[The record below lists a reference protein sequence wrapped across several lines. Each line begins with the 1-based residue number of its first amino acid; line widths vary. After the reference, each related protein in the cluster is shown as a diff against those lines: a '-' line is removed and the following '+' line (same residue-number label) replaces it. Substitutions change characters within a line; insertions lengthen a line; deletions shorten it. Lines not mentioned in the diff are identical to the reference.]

1 MGKLQVT
8 NLSVRW
14 SDFMLILSRPTKVLT
29 LKWVSLFILNIF
41 VVLVS
46 FKSHAQSPKLE
57 LFDSQGL
64 QVSSAIIL
72 KSDANMTLTGLIN
85 HVVVTQ
91 TYRNENP
98 FAVNARY
105 VFPLPDESAVHA
117 MTMRIGERVIKGE
130 IDKKDEAEKKYTE
143 AKKAGKQAALV
154 RQQRANMFIT
164 NVANIGPGEQ
174 VIIELEYQEIIDY
187 SSGTFAIRFPTTI
200 TPRYHAIKGEVEQ
213 NNTNKTSNN
222 PAPNGWLSPVY
233 STQESNK
240 NDDNV
245 PSSQFSLSIDI
256 DVGLELVDI
265 NSKFHNVDV
274 QNPAFGQYKI
284 ALNEANAVN
293 RDFLLEFKP
302 LQKDQ
307 AQAAFFT
314 EQFENGDRYGLAML
328 MPPGDQFVQTQRLPR
343 EMVFV
348 VDTSGSMHGQS
359 IEQAKKALFYALS
372 LLDSDD
378 SFNIIGFD
386 SVVNPMSDKPLI
398 ASDFNL
404 RRAERF
410 IYSLR
415 ADGGT
420 EIKSALDT
428 VLDGSQFDGFVR
440 QVVFLTDGSVSN
452 EDTLFKNI
460 QSKLGDSRLFTV
472 GIGSAPNSFFMRRAA
487 DVGKGT
493 FTFIGSISEV
503 QPKMQQLFDKLAHPA
518 ITNLAL
524 NDENGN
530 ALDFWPSPLPDL
542 YFGEPIMVAIKLN
555 NVKNVV
561 LTGQTAQGPFSIKI
575 STQNSSNAKG
585 IAKLWAREK
594 IKSLLLYNEQ
604 NTVKDEVQKLAL
616 THQLLS
622 PFTAF
627 IAIEQ
632 TQIKAVAEQSVQAT
646 NAIPQGMAMR
656 LPQTDGQ
663 SRLHILLGCI
673 LLLGFGALKF
683 KQRAK

>member
-1 MGKLQVT
+1 MFKL
-8 NLSVRW
+8 SK
-14 SDFMLILSRPTKVLT
+14 PTKMLTKVSIFIFIAIVL
-29 LKWVSLFILNIF
+29 
-41 VVLVS
+41 LVS

-57 LFDSQGL
+57 LFDSNGAPAGP
-64 QVSSAIIL
+64 AIIL

-91 TYRNENP
+91 TYQNENP
-98 FAVNARY
+98 FAVNALY

-117 MTMRIGERVIKGE
+117 MTMRIGERVIKGQ
-130 IDKKDEAEKKYTE
+130 IDKKVEAEKKYEE

-200 TPRYHAIKGEVEQ
+200 TPRYHAISGEVEQ
-213 NNTNKTSNN
+213 SNTEKTAFN
-222 PAPNGWLSPVY
+222 PSPTGWLSPVY
-233 STQESNK
+233 STQNITQNSIQT
-240 NDDNV
+240 DNV

-359 IEQAKKALFYALS
+359 IEQAKKALFYGLS

-420 EIKSALDT
+420 EIQSALDT

-460 QSKLGDSRLFTV
+460 QNKLGDSRLFTV

-518 ITNLAL
+518 VTNLAL

-561 LTGQTAQGPFSIKI
+561 LTGQTSQGPFSIKI

-616 THQLLS
+616 AHQLLS

-627 IAIEQ
+627 IAIEKTQ
-632 TQIKAVAEQSVQAT
+632 TKEVAKQSVQAT
-646 NAIPQGMAMR
+646 NALPQGMAMR

>member
-1 MGKLQVT
+1 
-8 NLSVRW
+8 
-14 SDFMLILSRPTKVLT
+14 MLTKV
-29 LKWVSLFILNIF
+29 SIFIFIAIVL
-41 VVLVS
+41 LVS

-57 LFDSQGL
+57 LFDSNGAPAGP
-64 QVSSAIIL
+64 AIIL

-91 TYRNENP
+91 TYQNENP

-117 MTMRIGERVIKGE
+117 MTMRIGERVIKGQ
-130 IDKKDEAEKKYTE
+130 IDKKVEAEKKYE
-143 AKKAGKQAALV
+143 KAKKGGKQAALV

-164 NVANIGPGEQ
+164 NVANIGPGER

-200 TPRYHAIKGEVEQ
+200 TPRYHAISGEVNTQ
-213 NNTNKTSNN
+213 NQAHVN
-222 PAPNGWLSPVY
+222 PLPTGWLSPVY
-233 STQESNK
+233 SIKSSTQN
-240 NDDNV
+240 DNV
-245 PSSQFSLSIDI
+245 PSSQFSLNIDI

-274 QNPAFGQYKI
+274 QNTAFGQYKI
-284 ALNEANAVN
+284 ALNETNAVN
-293 RDFLLEFKP
+293 RDFVLEFKP
-302 LQKDQ
+302 LQKEQ

-314 EQFENGDRYGLAML
+314 QQFENGDRYGLAML
-328 MPPGDQFVQTQRLPR
+328 MPPGDHFTQTQRLPR

-359 IEQAKKALFYALS
+359 MEQAKKALFYALS

-386 SVVNPMSDKPLI
+386 NIVTPMSDKSLI

-410 IYSLR
+410 IYSLE

-420 EIKSALDT
+420 EIQGALNA
-428 VLDGSQFDGFVR
+428 VLDGSEFDGFVR

-452 EDTLFKNI
+452 EDALFKNI

-487 DVGKGT
+487 DVGKGS
-493 FTFIGSISEV
+493 FTFIGSTSEV

-524 NDENGN
+524 SDESGN
-530 ALDFWPSPLPDL
+530 NLDFWPSPLPDL

-555 NVKNVV
+555 NAKSVV
-561 LTGQTAQGPFSIKI
+561 LAGQTAQGPLSIKL
-575 STQNSSNAKG
+575 STQNSSSAQG
-585 IAKLWAREK
+585 IAKLWARQK

-604 NTVKDEVQKLAL
+604 NTVKDEVQELAL

-632 TQIKAVAEQSVQAT
+632 TQIKEVAEQTAQAT
-646 NAIPQGMAMR
+646 NAVPQGMAMR

-683 KQRAK
+683 KHRANP

>member
-1 MGKLQVT
+1 
-8 NLSVRW
+8 
-14 SDFMLILSRPTKVLT
+14 MLILSKPTKVLT

-41 VVLVS
+41 VMLAS
-46 FKSHAQSPKLE
+46 FRSHAQSPKLE
-57 LFDSQGL
+57 LFDSSGAPAGP
-64 QVSSAIIL
+64 AIIL

-91 TYRNENP
+91 TYQNENP

-117 MTMRIGERVIKGE
+117 MTMHIGERIIKGQ
-130 IDKKDEAEKKYTE
+130 IDKKVEAEKKYEE

-200 TPRYHAIKGEVEQ
+200 TPRYHAISGEVEQ
-213 NNTNKTSNN
+213 SNTEKTAFN
-222 PAPNGWLSPVY
+222 PSPTGWLSPVY
-233 STQESNK
+233 STQNITQNSIQT
-240 NDDNV
+240 DNV
-245 PSSQFSLSIDI
+245 PSSQFSLNIDI

-274 QNPAFGQYKI
+274 QNTAFGQYKI

-293 RDFLLEFKP
+293 RDFVLEFKP
-302 LQKDQ
+302 LQKEQ

-314 EQFENGDRYGLAML
+314 QQFENGDRYGLAML
-328 MPPGDQFVQTQRLPR
+328 MPPGDNFTQTQRLPR

-359 IEQAKKALFYALS
+359 MEQAKKALFYALS

-386 SVVNPMSDKPLI
+386 NIVTPMSDKPLI

-410 IYSLR
+410 IYSLE

-420 EIKSALDT
+420 EIQGALNA
-428 VLDGSQFDGFVR
+428 VLDGSEFDGFVR

-452 EDTLFKNI
+452 EDVLFKNI
-460 QSKLGDSRLFTV
+460 QNKLGDSRLFTV

-487 DVGKGT
+487 DIGKGS
-493 FTFIGSISEV
+493 FTFIGSTSEV

-524 NDENGN
+524 SDESGN
-530 ALDFWPSPLPDL
+530 NLDFWPSPLPDL
-542 YFGEPIMVAIKLN
+542 YFGEPIMAAIKLN

-561 LTGQTAQGPFSIKI
+561 LTGQTAQGPLSIKL
-575 STQNSSNAKG
+575 STQNSSSAQG
-585 IAKLWAREK
+585 IAKLWARQK

-604 NTVKDEVQKLAL
+604 NTVKGEVQELAL

-632 TQIKAVAEQSVQAT
+632 TQIKEAAEQTAQAS
-646 NAIPQGMAMR
+646 NAVPQGMAMR

-673 LLLGFGALKF
+673 LLLGFGALKINRSF
-683 KQRAK
+683 KLSRARK

>member
-1 MGKLQVT
+1 M
-8 NLSVRW
+8 LSK
-14 SDFMLILSRPTKVLT
+14 PTKVLT

-41 VVLVS
+41 VVLAS

-57 LFDSQGL
+57 LFDSNGAPAG
-64 QVSSAIIL
+64 SAIIL

-91 TYRNENP
+91 TYQNENP

-117 MTMRIGERVIKGE
+117 MTMHIGERIIKGQ
-130 IDKKDEAEKKYTE
+130 IDKKVEAEKKYEE

-200 TPRYHAIKGEVEQ
+200 TPRYHAISGEVEQ
-213 NNTNKTSNN
+213 SNIEKTAFN
-222 PAPNGWLSPVY
+222 PAPTGWLSPVY
-233 STQESNK
+233 STQNITQDSTQ
-240 NDDNV
+240 NDNA
-245 PSSQFSLSIDI
+245 PSSQFSLNIDI

-274 QNPAFGQYKI
+274 QNTAFGQYKI

-293 RDFLLEFKP
+293 RDFVLEFKP
-302 LQKDQ
+302 LQKEQ

-314 EQFENGDRYGLAML
+314 QQFENGDRYGLAML
-328 MPPGDQFVQTQRLPR
+328 MPPGDHFTQTQRLPR

-359 IEQAKKALFYALS
+359 MEQAKKALFYALS

-386 SVVNPMSDKPLI
+386 NIVTPMSDKPLI

-410 IYSLR
+410 IYGLE

-420 EIKSALDT
+420 EIQGALNA
-428 VLDGSQFDGFVR
+428 VLDDSQFDGFVR

-452 EDTLFKNI
+452 EDALFKNI

-487 DVGKGT
+487 DIGKGS
-493 FTFIGSISEV
+493 FTFIGSTSEV

-524 NDENGN
+524 SDESGN
-530 ALDFWPSPLPDL
+530 SLDFWPSPLPDL

-555 NVKNVV
+555 NAKSVV
-561 LTGQTAQGPFSIKI
+561 LAGQTAQGPLSIKL
-575 STQNSSNAKG
+575 STQNTSSAQG
-585 IAKLWAREK
+585 IAKLWARQK

-604 NTVKDEVQKLAL
+604 SAVKDEVQQLAL

-632 TQIKAVAEQSVQAT
+632 TQIKEVAEQTAQAT
-646 NAIPQGMAMR
+646 NAVPQGMAMR

-673 LLLGFGALKF
+673 LLLGFGALKINRSF
-683 KQRAK
+683 KLSRARK

>member
-1 MGKLQVT
+1 M
-8 NLSVRW
+8 LSK
-14 SDFMLILSRPTKVLT
+14 PTKMLTKVSIFIFIAIVL
-29 LKWVSLFILNIF
+29 LA
-41 VVLVS
+41 S

-57 LFDSQGL
+57 LFDSNGAPAGP
-64 QVSSAIIL
+64 AIIL

-91 TYRNENP
+91 TYQNENP

-117 MTMRIGERVIKGE
+117 MTMRIGERVIKGQ
-130 IDKKDEAEKKYTE
+130 IDKKVEAEKKYEE

-200 TPRYHAIKGEVEQ
+200 TPRYHAISGEVEVSTQ
-213 NNTNKTSNN
+213 NQAHVN
-222 PAPNGWLSPVY
+222 PLPTGWLSPVY
-233 STQESNK
+233 STQNITQ
-240 NDDNV
+240 NDNV
-245 PSSQFSLSIDI
+245 PSSQFSLNINI

-274 QNPAFGQYKI
+274 QNTAFGQYKI
-284 ALNEANAVN
+284 ALNETNAVN
-293 RDFLLEFKP
+293 RDFVLEFKP
-302 LQKDQ
+302 LQKEQ

-314 EQFENGDRYGLAML
+314 QQFENGDRYGLAML
-328 MPPGDQFVQTQRLPR
+328 MPPGDHFTQTQRLPR

-359 IEQAKKALFYALS
+359 MEQAKKALFYALS

-386 SVVNPMSDKPLI
+386 NIVTPMSDKPLI
-398 ASDFNL
+398 ANDFNL

-410 IYSLR
+410 IYSLE

-420 EIKSALDT
+420 EIQGALNA

-452 EDTLFKNI
+452 EDALFKNI

-487 DVGKGT
+487 DIGKGS
-493 FTFIGSISEV
+493 FTFIGSTSEV

-524 NDENGN
+524 SDESGN
-530 ALDFWPSPLPDL
+530 SLDFWPSPLPDL

-555 NVKNVV
+555 NAKSVV
-561 LTGQTAQGPFSIKI
+561 LAGQTAQGPLSIKL
-575 STQNSSNAKG
+575 STQNSSSAQG
-585 IAKLWAREK
+585 IAKLWARQK

-604 NTVKDEVQKLAL
+604 NTVKDEVQELAL

-632 TQIKAVAEQSVQAT
+632 TQIKEVAEQTAQAS
-646 NAIPQGMAMR
+646 NAVPQGMAMR

-663 SRLHILLGCI
+663 SRLHMLLGCI
-673 LLLGFGALKF
+673 LLLGFGALKINRGL
-683 KQRAK
+683 KLSREYK

>member
-1 MGKLQVT
+1 M
-8 NLSVRW
+8 LSN
-14 SDFMLILSRPTKVLT
+14 PTKMLT
-29 LKWVSLFILNIF
+29 KVSIFIF
-41 VVLVS
+41 LVS
-46 FKSHAQSPKLE
+46 VLLVNFNSHAQSPKLE
-57 LFDSQGL
+57 LFDSGGAPL
-64 QVSSAIIL
+64 APAIIL

-85 HVVVTQ
+85 HVVVKQ
-91 TYRNENP
+91 TYQNENP

-117 MTMRIGERVIKGE
+117 MTMRIGERVIKGQ
-130 IDKKDEAEKKYTE
+130 IDKKVEAEKKYHA

-164 NVANIGPGEQ
+164 NVVNIGPGEQ
-174 VIIELEYQEIIDY
+174 VVVELEYQEIIDY
-187 SSGTFAIRFPTTI
+187 SRGTFAIRFPTTI
-200 TPRYHAIKGEVEQ
+200 TPRYHAISGEVEQ
-213 NNTNKTSNN
+213 SNTERTAFNS
-222 PAPNGWLSPVY
+222 APNGWLSPVY
-233 STQESNK
+233 SIQSAAQSHGDTPNSK
-240 NDDNV
+240 
-245 PSSQFSLSIDI
+245 FSLNINI

-265 NSKFHNVDV
+265 NSKFHNVDIH
-274 QNPAFGQYKI
+274 NPAFGQYTV
-284 ALNEANAVN
+284 ALNEQNAIN
-293 RDFLLEFKP
+293 RDFVLEFKP
-302 LQKDQ
+302 LQKES

-314 EQFENGDRYGLAML
+314 QQFENGDRYGLAML
-328 MPPGDQFVQTQRLPR
+328 MPPGDHFVQTQRLPR

-359 IEQAKKALFYALS
+359 MEQAKKALFYALS

-386 SVVNPMSDKPLI
+386 NVVTPMSDKPLI

-410 IYSLR
+410 IYSLE

-420 EIKSALDT
+420 EIQGALNA
-428 VLDGSQFDGFVR
+428 VLDGSSFEGFVR

-452 EDTLFKNI
+452 EDALFKNI
-460 QSKLGDSRLFTV
+460 QRKLGDSRLFTV

-487 DVGKGT
+487 DIGKGS
-493 FTFIGSISEV
+493 FTFIGSKNEV

-524 NDENGN
+524 SDESGN
-530 ALDFWPSPLPDL
+530 SLDFWPSPLPDL
-542 YFGEPIMVAIKLN
+542 YFGEPIMVAIKLDKTN
-555 NVKNVV
+555 NVVIA
-561 LTGQTAQGPFSIKI
+561 GQTAQGPLSIKL
-575 STQNSSNAKG
+575 SAQNSANAKG
-585 IAKLWAREK
+585 IDKLWARQK

-604 NTVKDEVQKLAL
+604 NEVKDEVQSLAL
-616 THQLLS
+616 AHQLLS

-627 IAIEQ
+627 IAIEH
-632 TQIKAVAEQSVQAT
+632 TQIKDVAKQTALAKNT
-646 NAIPQGMAMR
+646 APQGLAMR

-673 LLLGFGALKF
+673 LLLSCGALKINRGLNLS
-683 KQRAK
+683 KEHK

>member
-1 MGKLQVT
+1 MFKL
-8 NLSVRW
+8 SK
-14 SDFMLILSRPTKVLT
+14 PTKMLTKVSIFIFIAIVL
-29 LKWVSLFILNIF
+29 LA
-41 VVLVS
+41 S

-57 LFDSQGL
+57 LFDSNGAPAGP
-64 QVSSAIIL
+64 AIIL

-91 TYRNENP
+91 TYQNENP

-117 MTMRIGERVIKGE
+117 MTMRIGERVIKGQ
-130 IDKKDEAEKKYTE
+130 IDKKVEAEKKYEE

-200 TPRYHAIKGEVEQ
+200 TPRYHAISGEVEVSTQ
-213 NNTNKTSNN
+213 NQAHVN
-222 PAPNGWLSPVY
+222 PLPTGWLSPVY
-233 STQESNK
+233 SIQNITQNSTQT
-240 NDDNV
+240 DNV
-245 PSSQFSLSIDI
+245 PSSQFSLNIDI

-274 QNPAFGQYKI
+274 QNTAFGQYKI
-284 ALNEANAVN
+284 ALNETNAVN
-293 RDFLLEFKP
+293 RDFVLEFKP
-302 LQKDQ
+302 LQKEQ

-314 EQFENGDRYGLAML
+314 QQFENGDRYGLAML
-328 MPPGDQFVQTQRLPR
+328 MPPGDHFTQTQRLPR

-359 IEQAKKALFYALS
+359 MEQAKKALFYALS

-386 SVVNPMSDKPLI
+386 NIVTPMSDKPLI

-410 IYSLR
+410 IYSLE

-420 EIKSALDT
+420 EIQGALNA
-428 VLDGSQFDGFVR
+428 VLDGSEFDGFVR

-452 EDTLFKNI
+452 EDALFKNI

-487 DVGKGT
+487 DVGKGS
-493 FTFIGSISEV
+493 FTFIGSTSEV

-524 NDENGN
+524 SDESGN
-530 ALDFWPSPLPDL
+530 SLDFWPSPLPDL

-555 NVKNVV
+555 NAKSVV
-561 LTGQTAQGPFSIKI
+561 LAGQTAQGPLSIKL
-575 STQNSSNAKG
+575 STQNSSSAQG
-585 IAKLWAREK
+585 IAKLWARQK

-604 NTVKDEVQKLAL
+604 NTVKDEVQELAL

-632 TQIKAVAEQSVQAT
+632 TQIKEVAEQTAQAT
-646 NAIPQGMAMR
+646 NAVPQGMAMR

-683 KQRAK
+683 KHRANP

>member
-1 MGKLQVT
+1 M
-8 NLSVRW
+8 LSK
-14 SDFMLILSRPTKVLT
+14 PTKMLTKVSIFIFIAIVL
-29 LKWVSLFILNIF
+29 LA
-41 VVLVS
+41 S

-57 LFDSQGL
+57 LFDSNGAPAGP
-64 QVSSAIIL
+64 AIIL

-91 TYRNENP
+91 TYQNENP

-117 MTMRIGERVIKGE
+117 MTMRIGERVIKGQ
-130 IDKKDEAEKKYTE
+130 IDKKVEAEKKYEE
-143 AKKAGKQAALV
+143 AKKAGMQAALV

-200 TPRYHAIKGEVEQ
+200 TPRYHAISGEVEVNTQ
-213 NNTNKTSNN
+213 NQAHVNLLPT
-222 PAPNGWLSPVY
+222 GWLSPVY
-233 STQESNK
+233 SIQSSNQ
-240 NDDNV
+240 NDNV
-245 PSSQFSLSIDI
+245 PSSQFSLNIDI

-265 NSKFHNVDV
+265 NSKYHNVDV
-274 QNPAFGQYKI
+274 QNTAFGQYKI
-284 ALNEANAVN
+284 ALNEANEVN
-293 RDFLLEFKP
+293 RDFVLEFKP
-302 LQKDQ
+302 LQKEQ

-314 EQFENGDRYGLAML
+314 QQFENGDRYGLAML
-328 MPPGDQFVQTQRLPR
+328 MPPGDHFTQTQRLPR

-359 IEQAKKALFYALS
+359 MEQAKKALFYALS

-386 SVVNPMSDKPLI
+386 NLVTPMSDKPLI

-410 IYSLR
+410 IYSLE

-420 EIKSALDT
+420 EIQGALNA
-428 VLDGSQFDGFVR
+428 VLDGSEFDGFVR

-452 EDTLFKNI
+452 EDALFKNI

-487 DVGKGT
+487 DIGKGS
-493 FTFIGSISEV
+493 FTFIGSTSEV

-524 NDENGN
+524 SDESGN
-530 ALDFWPSPLPDL
+530 SLDFWPSPLPDL

-555 NVKNVV
+555 NAKSVV
-561 LTGQTAQGPFSIKI
+561 LAGQTAQGPLSIKL
-575 STQNSSNAKG
+575 STQNSSSAQG
-585 IAKLWAREK
+585 IAKLWARQK

-604 NTVKDEVQKLAL
+604 SVVKDEVQELAL

-632 TQIKAVAEQSVQAT
+632 TQIKEVAEQTAQAT
-646 NAIPQGMAMR
+646 NAVPQGMAMR

-673 LLLGFGALKF
+673 LLLGFGALKINRSF
-683 KQRAK
+683 KLSRARK

>member
-1 MGKLQVT
+1 
-8 NLSVRW
+8 
-14 SDFMLILSRPTKVLT
+14 MLILSKPTKVLT

-41 VVLVS
+41 VMLAS

-57 LFDSQGL
+57 LFDSNGAPAGP
-64 QVSSAIIL
+64 AIIL

-91 TYRNENP
+91 TYQNENP

-117 MTMRIGERVIKGE
+117 MTMHIGERVIKGQ
-130 IDKKDEAEKKYTE
+130 IDKKVEAEKKYE
-143 AKKAGKQAALV
+143 KAKKAGKQAALV

-200 TPRYHAIKGEVEQ
+200 TPRYHAISGEVEQ
-213 NNTNKTSNN
+213 SNTEKTAFNS
-222 PAPNGWLSPVY
+222 APTGWLSPVY
-233 STQESNK
+233 STQSTAQN
-240 NDDNV
+240 DNV
-245 PSSQFSLSIDI
+245 PSSQFSLNIDI

-274 QNPAFGQYKI
+274 QNTAFGQYKI

-293 RDFLLEFKP
+293 RDFVLEFKP
-302 LQKDQ
+302 LQKEQ

-314 EQFENGDRYGLAML
+314 QQFENGDRYGLAML
-328 MPPGDQFVQTQRLPR
+328 MPPGDHFTQTQRLPR

-359 IEQAKKALFYALS
+359 MEQAKKALFYALS

-386 SVVNPMSDKPLI
+386 NIVTPMSDKPLI

-410 IYSLR
+410 IYSLE

-420 EIKSALDT
+420 EIQGALNA

-452 EDTLFKNI
+452 EDALFKNI

-487 DVGKGT
+487 DIGKGS
-493 FTFIGSISEV
+493 FTFIGSTNEV

-524 NDENGN
+524 SDESGN
-530 ALDFWPSPLPDL
+530 SLDFWPSPLPDL

-555 NVKNVV
+555 NAKSVV
-561 LTGQTAQGPFSIKI
+561 LAGQTAQGPLSIKL
-575 STQNSSNAKG
+575 SAQNSSSAQG
-585 IAKLWAREK
+585 IAKLWARQK

-604 NTVKDEVQKLAL
+604 STVKDEVQQLAL

-632 TQIKAVAEQSVQAT
+632 TQIKEVAEQTAQAT
-646 NAIPQGMAMR
+646 NAVPQGMAIR

-663 SRLHILLGCI
+663 SRLHIILGCI

-683 KQRAK
+683 KHRANP

>member
-1 MGKLQVT
+1 M
-8 NLSVRW
+8 LSK
-14 SDFMLILSRPTKVLT
+14 PTKMLTKVSIFIFIAIVL
-29 LKWVSLFILNIF
+29 
-41 VVLVS
+41 LVS

-57 LFDSQGL
+57 LFDSNGAPAGP
-64 QVSSAIIL
+64 AIIL

-85 HVVVTQ
+85 HVVATQ
-91 TYRNENP
+91 TYQNENP

-117 MTMRIGERVIKGE
+117 MTMRIGERVIKGQ
-130 IDKKDEAEKKYTE
+130 IDKKVEAEKKYEE

-200 TPRYHAIKGEVEQ
+200 TPRYHAISGEVEV
-213 NNTNKTSNN
+213 NTQHQTHVT
-222 PAPNGWLSPVY
+222 PLPTGWLSPVY
-233 STQESNK
+233 SIQNITQNSTQT
-240 NDDNV
+240 DNV
-245 PSSQFSLSIDI
+245 PSSKFSLNIDI

-274 QNPAFGQYKI
+274 QNTAFGQYKI
-284 ALNEANAVN
+284 ALNETNAVN
-293 RDFLLEFKP
+293 RDFVLEFKP
-302 LQKDQ
+302 LQKEQ

-314 EQFENGDRYGLAML
+314 QQFENGDRYGLAML
-328 MPPGDQFVQTQRLPR
+328 MPPGDHFTQTQRLPR

-359 IEQAKKALFYALS
+359 MEQAKKALFYALS

-386 SVVNPMSDKPLI
+386 NIVTPMSDKPLI

-410 IYSLR
+410 IYSLE

-420 EIKSALDT
+420 EIQGALNA
-428 VLDGSQFDGFVR
+428 VLDGSEFDGFVR

-452 EDTLFKNI
+452 EDALFKNI

-487 DVGKGT
+487 DIGKGS
-493 FTFIGSISEV
+493 FTFIGSTSEV

-524 NDENGN
+524 SDESGN
-530 ALDFWPSPLPDL
+530 NLDFWPSPLPDL

-555 NVKNVV
+555 NAKSVV
-561 LTGQTAQGPFSIKI
+561 LAGQTAQGPLSIKL
-575 STQNSSNAKG
+575 STQNSSSAQG
-585 IAKLWAREK
+585 IAKLWARQK

-604 NTVKDEVQKLAL
+604 NTVKDEVQELAL

-632 TQIKAVAEQSVQAT
+632 TQIKEVAEQTAQAT
-646 NAIPQGMAMR
+646 NAVPQGMAMR

-683 KQRAK
+683 KHRANP

>member
-1 MGKLQVT
+1 M
-8 NLSVRW
+8 LSK
-14 SDFMLILSRPTKVLT
+14 PTKMLTKVSIFIFIAIVL
-29 LKWVSLFILNIF
+29 
-41 VVLVS
+41 LVS

-57 LFDSQGL
+57 LFDSNGAPAGP
-64 QVSSAIIL
+64 AIIL

-91 TYRNENP
+91 TYQNENP

-117 MTMRIGERVIKGE
+117 MTMRIGERVIKGQ
-130 IDKKDEAEKKYTE
+130 IDKKVEAEKKYEE

-174 VIIELEYQEIIDY
+174 VVIELEYQEIIDY

-200 TPRYHAIKGEVEQ
+200 TPRYHAISGEVEV
-213 NNTNKTSNN
+213 NTQHQTHVT
-222 PAPNGWLSPVY
+222 PLPTGWLSPVY
-233 STQESNK
+233 SIQNITQNSTQT
-240 NDDNV
+240 DNV
-245 PSSQFSLSIDI
+245 PSSKFSLNIDI

-274 QNPAFGQYKI
+274 QNTAFGQYKI
-284 ALNEANAVN
+284 ALNETNAVN
-293 RDFLLEFKP
+293 RDFVLEFKP
-302 LQKDQ
+302 LQKEQ

-314 EQFENGDRYGLAML
+314 QQFENGDRYGLAML
-328 MPPGDQFVQTQRLPR
+328 MPPGDHFTQTQRLPR

-359 IEQAKKALFYALS
+359 MEQAKKALFYALS

-386 SVVNPMSDKPLI
+386 NIVTPMSDKPLI

-410 IYSLR
+410 IYSLE

-420 EIKSALDT
+420 EIQGALNA
-428 VLDGSQFDGFVR
+428 VLDGSEFDGFVR

-452 EDTLFKNI
+452 EDALFKNI

-487 DVGKGT
+487 DIGKGS
-493 FTFIGSISEV
+493 FTFIGSTSEV

-524 NDENGN
+524 SDESGN
-530 ALDFWPSPLPDL
+530 SLDFWPSPLPDL

-555 NVKNVV
+555 NAKSVV
-561 LTGQTAQGPFSIKI
+561 LAGQTAQGPLSIKL
-575 STQNSSNAKG
+575 STQNSSSAQG
-585 IAKLWAREK
+585 IAKLWARQK

-604 NTVKDEVQKLAL
+604 NTVKDEVQELAL

-632 TQIKAVAEQSVQAT
+632 THIKEVAKQTAQAT
-646 NAIPQGMAMR
+646 NAVPQGMAMR

-673 LLLGFGALKF
+673 LLLGFGALKINRGL
-683 KQRAK
+683 KLSRARK

>member
-1 MGKLQVT
+1 M
-8 NLSVRW
+8 LSK
-14 SDFMLILSRPTKVLT
+14 PTKVLT

-41 VVLVS
+41 VMLAS

-57 LFDSQGL
+57 LFDSSGAPAGP
-64 QVSSAIIL
+64 AIIL

-91 TYRNENP
+91 TYQNENP

-117 MTMRIGERVIKGE
+117 MTMHIGERVIKGQ
-130 IDKKDEAEKKYTE
+130 IDKKVEAEKKYEE
-143 AKKAGKQAALV
+143 AKKTGKQAALV

-200 TPRYHAIKGEVEQ
+200 TPRYHAISGEVEV
-213 NNTNKTSNN
+213 NTQHQTHVT
-222 PAPNGWLSPVY
+222 PLPTGWLSPVY
-233 STQESNK
+233 SIQNITQNSTQT
-240 NDDNV
+240 DNV
-245 PSSQFSLSIDI
+245 PSSKFSLNIDI

-274 QNPAFGQYKI
+274 QNTAFGQYKI
-284 ALNEANAVN
+284 ALNETNAVN
-293 RDFLLEFKP
+293 RDFVLEFKP
-302 LQKDQ
+302 LQKEQ

-314 EQFENGDRYGLAML
+314 QQFENGDRYGLAML
-328 MPPGDQFVQTQRLPR
+328 MPPGDHFTQTQRLPR

-359 IEQAKKALFYALS
+359 MEQAKKALFYALS

-386 SVVNPMSDKPLI
+386 NIVTPMSDKPLI

-410 IYSLR
+410 IYSLE

-420 EIKSALDT
+420 EIQGALNA
-428 VLDGSQFDGFVR
+428 VLDGSEFDGFVR

-452 EDTLFKNI
+452 EDALFKNI

-487 DVGKGT
+487 DIGKGS
-493 FTFIGSISEV
+493 FTFIGSTSEV

-524 NDENGN
+524 SDESGN
-530 ALDFWPSPLPDL
+530 NLDFWPSPLPDL

-555 NVKNVV
+555 NAKSVV
-561 LTGQTAQGPFSIKI
+561 LAGQTAQGPLSIKL
-575 STQNSSNAKG
+575 STQNSSSAQG
-585 IAKLWAREK
+585 IAKLWARQK

-604 NTVKDEVQKLAL
+604 NTVKDEVQELAL

-632 TQIKAVAEQSVQAT
+632 TQIKEVAEQTAQAT
-646 NAIPQGMAMR
+646 NAVPQGMAMR

-683 KQRAK
+683 KHRANP